1 MALPTLFAL
10 QISKHFCNIIKW
22 AHILSVYELNLDD
35 PQLKV
40 ESREYMPDIIV
51 WNQNALYASNTFLDI
66 AAKAFDLSK

>member
-51 WNQNALYASNTFLDI
+51 
-66 AAKAFDLSK
+66 